1 MPISKAIIKK
11 IKSLHQAK
19 FRKVENAFFVEGKKS
34 VEEALQSGW
43 KVLYAYTTESNLSS
57 GNMELITELEMAQIS
72 SLSTPS
78 NFLAVMEIPQMALAE
93 NSNKVLYLD
102 GVRDPGNLGTILRTA
117 DWLGWKNVVLS
128 NDCVELWNPKVIQ
141 STMGSIFKVNVIS
154 DEAGTWLTEAHSKG
168 SKIYGADLNGTSIKQ
183 ELPQFPLVMILGS
196 ESHGIRNAAKEFIQQ
211 YITIPSSGN
220 AESLNVAIA
229 GSIIMY
235 QWS

>member
-11 IKSLHQAK
+11 IQSLHQAK
-19 FRKVENAFFVEGKKS
+19 FRKVENAFIVEGKKS

-43 KVLYAYTTESNLSS
+43 KVLYAYTTESNLSRD
-57 GNMELITELEMAQIS
+57 NMELITELEMAQIS
-72 SLSTPS
+72 LLSTPS
-78 NFLAVMEIPQMALAE
+78 NFIAVIAIPQMALAE

-141 STMGSIFKVNVIS
+141 GTMGSIFKVNVIS
-154 DEAGTWLTEAHSKG
+154 DEAGTWLTEAKNNG
-168 SKIYGADLNGTSIKQ
+168 FTIYGADLNGTSIKQ
-183 ELPQFPLVMILGS
+183 VLPQFPLVMILGS
-196 ESHGIRNAAKEFIQQ
+196 ESHGIRNATKEFIQH